1 MKIIL
6 VEGKKIIAI
15 SKKYFRPQDVNNLL
29 GNSKKAKKFF
39 ELETKNQARRSHFR
53 ND

>member
-6 VEGKKIIAI
+6 VEGKIIAI

-29 GNSKKAKKFF
+29 KNSKAKKF
-39 ELETKNQARRSHFR
+39 LNWKPKSS
-53 ND
+53 